1 MGRLFQFFYTYRSF
15 FTFLGFEVICISLVI
30 QNNQYQSSKYF
41 NTSNEVA
48 ATIIS
53 TSSNVK
59 EYFGLSELNSGLAA
73 ENARLREIVVQ
84 QQKLLLENRLSKID
98 STKLKSFTYTSA
110 KVVNNSVSLSKNY
123 ITINKG
129 SDDGVAPGMAVISG
143 KGIVGTVKTV
153 SRHFSV
159 VISILN
165 VNEQVSS
172 LLKSENYLST
182 SQWDGIDPQFVDLKY
197 VPRHVKLHTG
207 DTIVTS
213 GYNAVFPEG
222 ILVGVVTEFDLKKEA
237 LFYDVRV
244 KLAQDFAQ
252 LSYVDVIKSVLK
264 VEKDSI
270 ENLTIKK

>member
-15 FTFLGFEVICISLVI
+15 FTFLGFEVICIWLVI

-59 EYFGLSELNSGLAA
+59 EYFGLRDINNGLAA
-73 ENARLREIVVQ
+73 ENARLREIVVE
-84 QQKLLLENRLSKID
+84 QQKILLENRLSKID

-110 KVVNNSVSLSKNY
+110 KVVNNSVSLSKNF

-143 KGIVGTVKTV
+143 KGIVGKVKTV

-159 VISILN
+159 VISVLN

-172 LLKSENYLST
+172 LIKSENYLST
-182 SQWDGIDPQFVDLKY
+182 TQWDGIDPQFVDLKY
-197 VPRHVKLHTG
+197 VPRHVRLHLN

-270 ENLTIKK
+270 ENLIIKK

>member
-15 FTFLGFEVICISLVI
+15 FTFLGFEVICIWLVI

-48 ATIIS
+48 ANIIS

-59 EYFGLSELNSGLAA
+59 EYFGLSDLNNGLAA

-84 QQKLLLENRLSKID
+84 QQKILLENRLSKID

-129 SDDGVAPGMAVISG
+129 SDDGVAPCMAVISE
-143 KGIVGTVKTV
+143 KGIVGKVKTV

-159 VISILN
+159 VISVLN

-172 LLKSENYLST
+172 LIKSANYLST
-182 SQWDGIDPQFVDLKY
+182 TQWDGIDPQFVDLKY
-197 VPRHVKLHTG
+197 VPRHVKLRLN

-244 KLAQDFAQ
+244 KLTQDFAQ

>member
-1 MGRLFQFFYTYRSF
+1 ML
-15 FTFLGFEVICISLVI
+15 II
-30 QNNQYQSSKYF
+30 QNNQYQSSKYY

-48 ATIIS
+48 ANLIS

-59 EYFGLSELNSGLAA
+59 EYFRLRDINNGLAA
-73 ENARLREIVVQ
+73 ENARLKEIVVQ
-84 QQKLLLENRLSKID
+84 QKKILLENRLSKID
-98 STKLKSFTYTSA
+98 STSLKSFTYTSA

-129 SDDGVAPGMAVISG
+129 SDDGVAPGMAVISS
-143 KGIVGTVKTV
+143 KGIVGKVKTV

-252 LSYVDVIKSVLK
+252 LNYVDVIKSVLK

>member
-1 MGRLFQFFYTYRSF
+1 L
-15 FTFLGFEVICISLVI
+15 LII
-30 QNNQYQSSKYF
+30 QNNQYQSSKYY

-48 ATIIS
+48 ANLIS

-59 EYFGLSELNSGLAA
+59 EYFGLRDINNGLAA
-73 ENARLREIVVQ
+73 ENARLKEIVVQ
-84 QQKLLLENRLSKID
+84 QKKILLENRLSKID
-98 STKLKSFTYTSA
+98 STSLKSFTYTSA

-129 SDDGVAPGMAVISG
+129 SDDGVAPGMAVISS
-143 KGIVGTVKTV
+143 KGIVGKVKTV

-172 LLKSENYLST
+172 LLQSENYLST

-252 LSYVDVIKSVLK
+252 LNYVDVIKSVLK

>member
-1 MGRLFQFFYTYRSF
+1 M
-15 FTFLGFEVICISLVI
+15 VI

-48 ATIIS
+48 ANIIS

-59 EYFGLSELNSGLAA
+59 EYFGLRDINNGLAA
-73 ENARLREIVVQ
+73 ENARLKEIVVQ
-84 QQKLLLENRLSKID
+84 QQKILLENRLSKID

-143 KGIVGTVKTV
+143 KGIVGKVKTV

-159 VISILN
+159 VISVLN

-172 LLKSENYLST
+172 LIKSANYLST
-182 SQWDGIDPQFVDLKY
+182 TQWDGVDPRFVDLKY
-197 VPRHVKLHTG
+197 VPRHVKLRLN

>member
-15 FTFLGFEVICISLVI
+15 FTFLGFEVICIWLVI

-48 ATIIS
+48 ANIIS

-59 EYFGLSELNSGLAA
+59 EYFGLRDINNGLAA
-73 ENARLREIVVQ
+73 ENARLKEIVVQ
-84 QQKLLLENRLSKID
+84 QQKILLENRLSKID

-143 KGIVGTVKTV
+143 KGIVGKVKTV

-159 VISILN
+159 VISVLN

-172 LLKSENYLST
+172 LIKSANYLST
-182 SQWDGIDPQFVDLKY
+182 TQWDGVDPRFVDLKY
-197 VPRHVKLHTG
+197 VPRHVKLRLN

>member
-15 FTFLGFEVICISLVI
+15 FTFLGFEVICIWLVI

-48 ATIIS
+48 ANIIS

-59 EYFGLSELNSGLAA
+59 EYFGLSDLNNVLAA

-84 QQKLLLENRLSKID
+84 QQKILLENRLSKID

-143 KGIVGTVKTV
+143 KGIVGKVKTV

-159 VISILN
+159 VISVLN

-172 LLKSENYLST
+172 LIKSANYLST
-182 SQWDGIDPQFVDLKY
+182 TQWDGIDPQFVDLKY
-197 VPRHVKLHTG
+197 VPRHVKLRLN

-244 KLAQDFAQ
+244 KLTQDFAQ